1 MEYSRLKV
9 RLELVFE
16 GKRSA
21 DLRRRRMYGT
31 LIGMHRYGYEIL
43 KTAAFDALS
52 PTAEILDDRKVLEAG
67 VLDGSI
73 DLNDPAVY
81 NTYFSTRLRSL
92 ERFGSV
98 DADGDAI
105 NYLDNYYFYDI
116 PQDDLNKNPNLT
128 QTNGWPGGSFDPLQ

>member
-1 MEYSRLKV
+1 M
-9 RLELVFE
+9 
-16 GKRSA
+16 
-21 DLRRRRMYGT
+21 
-31 LIGMHRYGYEIL
+31 
-43 KTAAFDALS
+43 
-52 PTAEILDDRKVLEAG
+52 
-67 VLDGSI
+67 DGSI

-81 NTYFSTRLRSL
+81 NTYFTTNLRSL

-116 PQDDLNKNPNLT
+116 PQDDLNKNPNLE